1 MAGIAMSAYGLKA
14 EVGWGGPGGPL
25 IAKRR
30 SCPRQKALEWP
41 LLIYTHSR
49 FTFAESN
56 GISGALTMVM
66 DRPIEG
72 LRRAV
77 AVVAFLNL
85 AYFGVE
91 FSVALAIGSV
101 SLFADS
107 IDFLEDTALNLLILL
122 ALGWSARKRSV
133 VGMGLAAIL
142 LAPGIAT
149 IWMAWQKFNLPVPP
163 APLPLSLAGLGA
175 LAVNLCCAFLLARFR
190 SHGGSLSR
198 AAFLSARNDA
208 YANIAIIV
216 AGLVT
221 AATLSPW
228 PDLVVGLSIFL
239 INLDAAREVFV
250 AARKENTAEKA

>member
-1 MAGIAMSAYGLKA
+1 MAFKETG
-14 EVGWGGPGGPL
+14 
-25 IAKRR
+25 
-30 SCPRQKALEWP
+30 
-41 LLIYTHSR
+41 
-49 FTFAESN
+49 
-56 GISGALTMVM
+56 GALKVAI
-66 DRPIEG
+66 DQFAEG

-77 AVVAFLNL
+77 AIVAFLNL

-107 IDFLEDTALNLLILL
+107 IDFLEDTAVNLLILI
-122 ALGWSARKRSV
+122 ALGWGARKRSY
-133 VGMGLAAIL
+133 VGMMLAALL

-149 IWMAWQKFNLPVPP
+149 IWMAWQKINLPVPP

-175 LAVNLCCAFLLARFR
+175 LAVNLYCAILLARFR

-208 YANIAIIV
+208 FANIAIIA

-228 PDLVVGLSIFL
+228 PDLIVGLGIFL

-250 AARKENTAEKA
+250 AARNENAAAET